1 MDRQLF
7 DMKVGE
13 KYGSDGNGPSFKKLS
28 LLSVKGWCWTVLLV
42 VGKDCCCS
50 VGSVYSVPT
59 LLHTVDTSMV
69 SGLGNGDNRSV
80 REIFSGEDNT
90 EFSPLFDSF
99 VSSQISLLMQLAVEL
114 DEELEEVGA

>member
-1 MDRQLF
+1 M
-7 DMKVGE
+7 
-13 KYGSDGNGPSFKKLS
+13 
-28 LLSVKGWCWTVLLV
+28 LLV
-42 VGKDCCCS
+42 AGKDCCCS
-50 VGSVYSVPT
+50 VGSVYSVPI
-59 LLHTVDTSMV
+59 LLHTVDSSMV

-80 REIFSGEDNT
+80 REIFSGDDNT

>member
-13 KYGSDGNGPSFKKLS
+13 KYGSGGNCPSFKKPS
-28 LLSVKGWCWTVLLV
+28 LLSVKGWCWTALRV
-42 VGKDCCCS
+42 VGKDFSCS
-50 VGSVYSVPT
+50 VGSVFSVST

-69 SGLGNGDNRSV
+69 SSLGNGDNRSV

-114 DEELEEVGA
+114 EEELEEVGA

>member
-28 LLSVKGWCWTVLLV
+28 LLSAKGWCWTVLRV
-42 VGKDCCCS
+42 AGKDCSCS
-50 VGSVYSVPT
+50 VGSVFSFPT
-59 LLHTVDTSMV
+59 SLHKVDTSMV

-80 REIFSGEDNT
+80 REMFSGDDNT
-90 EFSPLFDSF
+90 ELSPLFDSF
-99 VSSQISLLMQLAVEL
+99 VNSQISLLMQLAVEL